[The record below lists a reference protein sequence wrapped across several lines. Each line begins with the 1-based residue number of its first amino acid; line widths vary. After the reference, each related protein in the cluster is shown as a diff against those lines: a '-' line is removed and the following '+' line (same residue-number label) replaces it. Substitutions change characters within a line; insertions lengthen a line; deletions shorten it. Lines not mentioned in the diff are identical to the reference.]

1 MLAYLKIKN
10 FALINELNIDFS
22 EGLNVITGE
31 TGAGKS
37 IIIEAV
43 NVILGSF
50 TNTNLIKSDADFLEI
65 EALFYLDSLSEKK
78 LRKMEKVNDIL
89 SENGQIII
97 RREINRKKRNKSWI
111 NNHLVTL
118 SLLQKIG
125 DFLIDLHGQHSHQ
138 YLLNPEKHIDF
149 IDNLGDESFLQ
160 KKENLNNCF
169 TEWRSINNSLNNL
182 IKNRSENLTKKD
194 YLTFQLE
201 EITKADLKENED
213 KKLEESL
220 NVIRHNVKIKETMEM
235 ATMAVYEGGEEGEPS
250 VRDTLV
256 RIIGNF
262 NLISNLDKNIDYIK
276 EQLSEIQYKIE
287 DISDQINEYKE
298 GIQFDTQQLHD
309 LEDRLSLINHL
320 KQKYGPD
327 LDNILSHKDELQNQL
342 YDIEDNCEK
351 IEKLKVEKEKK
362 EKNLIELSVILSDKR
377 KIIAKKIEK
386 KIINELNELSMK
398 NCKFII
404 KVKQKEDKDGIK
416 INDNYYRINSQGIDK
431 IEFFIVS
438 NIGEK
443 AKPLADIISGGE
455 VSRIMLALK
464 SVLSKADE
472 IPTMIF
478 DEIDSGVGARLG
490 EVIADKLLKISKN
503 HQVIAVTHLP
513 QIACRANRH
522 FYINK
527 YTDKNKTNIKMS
539 ILTGEMQ
546 LKEIARM
553 LDGEQY
559 GLISLEHAREM
570 LFRKENNSNE
580 K

>member
-1 MLAYLKIKN
+1 MLSYLKIKN
-10 FALINELNIDFS
+10 FALINELNIDFD

-43 NVILGSF
+43 NVILGS
-50 TNTNLIKSDADFLEI
+50 NANINLIKSDADFLEV
-65 EALFYLDSLSEKK
+65 EALFNLDSLPEKK
-78 LRKMEKVNDIL
+78 LRKIEKVNDIL

-97 RREINRKKRNKSWI
+97 RREVNRKKKNKCWI

-118 SLLQKIG
+118 SLIQEIG

-149 IDNLGDESFLQ
+149 VDNLGDESFI
-160 KKENLNNCF
+160 KNKEILNDCF
-169 TEWRSINNSLNNL
+169 TEWKSINNLLSNL
-182 IKNRSENLTKKD
+182 IKNRSENLAKKD
-194 YLTFQLE
+194 YLIFQLQ
-201 EITKADLKENED
+201 EITKAELKENED
-213 KKLEESL
+213 KEIQENL
-220 NVIRHNVKIKETMEM
+220 NVIRHNVKIKDIMEM

-262 NLISNLDKNIDYIK
+262 NSISNLDKNIDSIK
-276 EQLSEIQYKIE
+276 EQLNEIQYKIE

-298 GIQFDTQQLHD
+298 KIEFDAQQLHD
-309 LEDRLSLINHL
+309 FEDRLSLINHL

-327 LDNILSHKDELQNQL
+327 LDSILNYKDELQNQL
-342 YDIEDNCEK
+342 YDIEDNYEK
-351 IEKLKVEKEKK
+351 IEKLKVKKEEKEKK
-362 EKNLIELSVILSDKR
+362 LIELSVILSDKR
-377 KIIAKKIEK
+377 KIIAKKMEK
-386 KIINELNELSMK
+386 EIINELNELSMK
-398 NCKFII
+398 NCKFIVL
-404 KVKQKEDKDGIK
+404 VKQNEDKNGIK
-416 INDNYYRINSQGIDK
+416 IKDNYYRINSKGIDK
-431 IEFFIVS
+431 IEFFIIS

-443 AKPLADIISGGE
+443 EKPLAEIVSGGE

-464 SVLSKADE
+464 SILSKVDE

-527 YTDKNKTNIKMS
+527 YTDKNRTSIKTT

-546 LKEIARM
+546 LEEIARM

-570 LFRKENNSNE
+570 LFRKGNNPNE